1 MRLSTHF
8 TLEEFCFSQTATRLG
23 IKNVP
28 DDKTITNLK
37 AVAKQL
43 EFIRNTLGELPI
55 RISSG
60 YRCLALNRAI
70 GSGDSSAHVLGW
82 AVDFT
87 CASFGTP
94 TEVAK
99 KILEAGYKFDQ
110 LIDEGTWV
118 HISFDPKMRGDV
130 LTAKFVAGKA
140 MYTKGLKA

>member
-23 IKNVP
+23 IKNTP
-28 DDKTITNLK
+28 DAKTIEQLK
-37 AVAKQL
+37 EVAKQL
-43 EFIRNTLGELPI
+43 EFIRNTLGELSI

-70 GSGDSSAHVLGW
+70 GSSDSSAHVLGW

-87 CASFGTP
+87 CPSFGTP

-99 KILEAGYKFDQ
+99 KILAAGYKFDQ

-118 HISFDPKMRGDV
+118 HISFDPKMRGEV
-130 LTAKFVAGKA
+130 MTAKFIAGKA
-140 MYTKGLKA
+140 MYTKGLK